1 MDAPVFYEMAITSG
15 NDKIKEEL
23 RSQKGYL
30 PTVER
35 VGRKNNRQEMMPYE
49 LLLYDIADAL
59 LDEEILLFDDQRI

>member
-23 RSQKGYL
+23 RAQKGYL

-35 VGRKNNRQEMMPYE
+35 VGRKNNRQEMMNY
-49 LLLYDIADAL
+49 YYM
-59 LDEEILLFDDQRI
+59 ILLMLF